1 VAACVSGPCDIC
13 PASATRN
20 HGFPRRDA
28 RLWMARSLL
37 HRNVSHEPVGDTM
50 TSPTKRTISSSV
62 AKAGV
67 GLAAFLTLAVFAR
80 PARADLLAAYIQG
93 YGGVSNADSSV
104 SSAASSSS
112 GRQGA
117 LGVQAG
123 ARILFLELY
132 GDYTTLGDGMAI
144 ERAILGLRV
153 GLDVTSKTR
162 IELRLGGGAIGE
174 EGGALTGPANAP
186 PHRVGVVGRAGIN
199 LEHQLVDMGRLM
211 GGVGINAETFAM
223 APADNPTLPQGW
235 ISGGDVLASL
245 HLKFEL
251 GI

>member
-1 VAACVSGPCDIC
+1 
-13 PASATRN
+13 
-20 HGFPRRDA
+20 
-28 RLWMARSLL
+28 
-37 HRNVSHEPVGDTM
+37 M
-50 TSPTKRTISSSV
+50 TSRTNRTMLSSV
-62 AKAGV
+62 AKAAA
-67 GLAAFLTLAVFAR
+67 GLAAFFALVAFAR

-93 YGGVSNADSSV
+93 YGGLSNADSSV

-123 ARILFLELY
+123 ARIFILELY
-132 GDYTTLGDGMAI
+132 GDYTTLGDGMAV

-162 IELRLGGGAIGE
+162 FELRLGGGAIGE

-186 PHRVGVVGRAGIN
+186 QHRVGVVGRAGVN
-199 LEHQLVDMGRLM
+199 LEHQLLDMGRLM
-211 GGVGINAETFAM
+211 GGIGINAETFTM

-235 ISGGDVLASL
+235 VSGSDILATL
-245 HLKFEL
+245 HLKFEI